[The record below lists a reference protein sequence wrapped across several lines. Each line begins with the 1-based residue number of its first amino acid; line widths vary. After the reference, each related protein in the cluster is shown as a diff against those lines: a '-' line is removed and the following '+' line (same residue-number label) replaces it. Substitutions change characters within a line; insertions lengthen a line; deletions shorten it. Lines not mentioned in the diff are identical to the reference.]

1 MSEGT
6 STETEDQVI
15 GRFQK
20 SNSASIQVTV
30 VEWQGNDYLDIRE
43 VVPGDT
49 GFTFTK
55 KGVRIRKDLVSDL
68 QGLLAQVSSEKQ
80 EEGPGPGADGKR

>member
-6 STETEDQVI
+6 STEDRVI

-30 VEWQGNDYLDIRE
+30 VNWQDNDYLDIRE
-43 VVPGDT
+43 VVPGET
-49 GFTFTK
+49 GFSFTK
-55 KGVRIRKDLVSDL
+55 KGVRIRKALVADL
-68 QGLLAQVSSEKQ
+68 QELLAQV
-80 EEGPGPGADGKR
+80 